1 MLFIFCLETGGL
13 SPVGLKW
20 NRLDRVSKLLD
31 WIGLNWV
38 LKIGPMDNSE
48 WPRSCA
54 ILDHLTMMPHALLS
68 PIWCIEMRGRPGSR
82 RQWLVGGVAQW
93 LGRRSLAGGP
103 SLTSARSMVYM
114 KPLRM

>member
-20 NRLDRVSKLLD
+20 NKLDRVSKLLD

-48 WPRSCA
+48 
-54 ILDHLTMMPHALLS
+54 
-68 PIWCIEMRGRPGSR
+68 
-82 RQWLVGGVAQW
+82 
-93 LGRRSLAGGP
+93 
-103 SLTSARSMVYM
+103 
-114 KPLRM
+114 